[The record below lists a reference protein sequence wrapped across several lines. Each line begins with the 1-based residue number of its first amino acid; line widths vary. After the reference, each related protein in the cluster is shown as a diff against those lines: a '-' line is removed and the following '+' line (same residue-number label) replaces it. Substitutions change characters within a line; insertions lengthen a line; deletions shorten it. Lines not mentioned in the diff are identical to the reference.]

1 MYFSLMDVIYSSAPL
16 TLSRKSHAPRV
27 FGFSARLKMSTYLAR
42 PVSDLISNA
51 LQSPFLTEDQ
61 RRMTARAVYKAFSR
75 QMGGELKALDQLLGA
90 EICRV
95 IA

>member
-1 MYFSLMDVIYSSAPL
+1 MRVFIAGDS
-16 TLSRKSHAPRV
+16 SHAPRV

-61 RRMTARAVYKAFSR
+61 RRMTARAGFPTLPLIRAVV
-75 QMGGELKALDQLLGA
+75 GGHQLAGLGPGEWRDA
-90 EICRV
+90 N
-95 IA
+95 